1 MGRNGGKWREDNG
14 INERI
19 GDIEIGASD
28 RHRIDFEGYKED
40 DVWLGNI

>member
-14 INERI
+14 IRVRI
-19 GDIEIGASD
+19 EGIKVGASD
-28 RHRIDFEGYKED
+28 GHRIDFEGYKED

>member
-28 RHRIDFEGYKED
+28 GHRTDFEGYKEGD
-40 DVWLGNI
+40 IWLSNI